1 MRSPR
6 IVISKPKIVETHENS
21 LADSYGFN
29 PSPPASSS
37 NIIQPYGFGSDMII
51 EDMESKQKSPRKS

>member
-21 LADSYGFN
+21 LADSYGFY

-51 EDMESKQKSPRKS
+51 EDME